1 MKRDNNTARR
11 KSAILDAAVRV
22 AERKHYAIMTRQDI
36 AAEAGVTGPLV
47 QHYFGTMD
55 QLRRAVMRKAVRDGV
70 LRVIAQGLIAGNP
83 HAAQA
88 SAELKEQARGC
99 MR

>member
-11 KSAILDAAVRV
+11 KAAILDAAVRV
-22 AERKHYAIMTRQDI
+22 AERKHYALMTRQDI

-47 QHYFGTMD
+47 QHYFGTME
-55 QLRRAVMRKAVRDGV
+55 QLRRAVMRKAVRDRV

-83 HAAQA
+83 HAMQA
-88 SAELKEQARGC
+88 SPALKSAARGVL
-99 MR
+99 